1 MTSTDSTTRN
11 DPTLTRAAIGLAIAT
26 VVAWIIPVIADH
38 DGAGWF
44 VFPILGLATAIVAWK
59 AGGTSPK
66 NMPAFVA
73 FIIGVLAIIV
83 MAAFVIF
90 D

>member
-1 MTSTDSTTRN
+1 MTSTDAAPRN

-26 VVAWIIPVIADH
+26 VIAWIIPVAVDH
-38 DGAGWF
+38 DGAGWL
-44 VFPILGLATAIVAWK
+44 VFPVLGLATAVVAWR

-66 NMPAFVA
+66 NMPAFVS
-73 FIIGVLAIIV
+73 FVIGLLAIIV

-90 D
+90 G